1 MADNFE
7 YYRTII
13 NTVALYGHDAPVTF
27 SGRLTL
33 RRYLHEV
40 RKNTDVR
47 KTRASMADII
57 FFECN
62 KVIRTS
68 KNEPTGEKRE
78 LVISPFDALGFPYV
92 VIHNRTAAPGST
104 DNHLRI
110 LDSVD
115 PDARGL
121 AVILKEKAD
130 GSLVG
135 LDQKE
140 AERIKQILSVLP
152 R

>member
-40 RKNTDVR
+40 RKNTDVKR
-47 KTRASMADII
+47 TRASLTDTI

-62 KVIRTS
+62 KVIRS
-68 KNEPTGEKRE
+68 SRNEPYSEKRE
-78 LVISPFDALGFPYV
+78 LVTSPFDALGFPYV
-92 VIHNRTAAPGST
+92 VVYNKAALSGTS

-110 LDSVD
+110 LDSID
-115 PDARGL
+115 PEARGT

-130 GSLVG
+130 GSLIG
-135 LDQKE
+135 LEQKE
-140 AERIKQILSVLP
+140 AEKIKQILSVLP